1 VRDLEVRLAR
11 ALGTKVEVRD
21 RGNKGEIAIPYGDL
35 DALDRI
41 LDKLL

>member
-1 VRDLEVRLAR
+1 MRDLEARLTR

-21 RGNKGEIAIPYGDL
+21 RGNKGEVAIPYADL